1 MGSPHFRRDV
11 YFLDLPQPRSRKLK
25 RPRYVRISF
34 GSAYM
39 ALESTPGQ
47 GEDAWPEIGARLL
60 AGVQEDLRETVRRC
74 AEILHG
80 RTEHNYSKSILLTL
94 YSVKKCIIESY

>member
-1 MGSPHFRRDV
+1 MYTTV
-11 YFLDLPQPRSRKLK
+11 
-25 RPRYVRISF
+25 PRYVRISF

-94 YSVKKCIIESY
+94 YSVKKCIIDTIQCQKVS